1 MSGAGKRGILWL
13 TIFLM
18 LLGLVSCGESTTDTN
33 GGQNNGVLVN
43 GSLKIGVAGGSIS
56 SDFALNPS
64 PFTAENETEEA
75 LARLIAQ
82 PLMRYDEGEWKT
94 VLGTVTLSE
103 ENG

>member
-43 GSLKIGVAGGSIS
+43 GL
-56 SDFALNPS
+56 
-64 PFTAENETEEA
+64 
-75 LARLIAQ
+75 
-82 PLMRYDEGEWKT
+82 
-94 VLGTVTLSE
+94 
-103 ENG
+103 